1 MTRIWGGHIDTYEP
15 GTIRERAY
23 MSGIASIYQ
32 TDSIVD
38 SIAIADNLVQDENAT
53 QDYIEVE
60 VLL

>member
-1 MTRIWGGHIDTYEP
+1 MDTYEP

-32 TDSIVD
+32 IDSIVD
-38 SIAIADNLVQDENAT
+38 SVAIADNLVQDENAT